1 MLRSRRLRGCA
12 VGVPDSLYFSCHEGV
27 QACEVVM
34 RERGI
39 KSRHGIGLLSEN
51 AILPRRI
58 LQYAVYEQE
67 KIEVIW
73 LGEWRWVVLDVE

>member
-1 MLRSRRLRGCA
+1 
-12 VGVPDSLYFSCHEGV
+12 
-27 QACEVVM
+27 M

-73 LGEWRWVVLDVE
+73 LGEWRWVVLDVELIARCFLPEGRSRAAVSRQRESRLISIKFPR

>member
-1 MLRSRRLRGCA
+1 M
-12 VGVPDSLYFSCHEGV
+12 
-27 QACEVVM
+27 VM